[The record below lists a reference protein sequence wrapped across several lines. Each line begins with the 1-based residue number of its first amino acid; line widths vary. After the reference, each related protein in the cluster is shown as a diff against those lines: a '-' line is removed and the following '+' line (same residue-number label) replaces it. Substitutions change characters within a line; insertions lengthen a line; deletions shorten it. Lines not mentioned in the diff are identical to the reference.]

1 MSEELGVYDDLL
13 HCVAEGFPEHGVLE
27 YRFWQ
32 LAPTT
37 YTTLVETYGHKYLTE
52 GLSYSASAFLARA
65 LSQLAGEELIFGT
78 LVPATGRWEYN
89 GRTGGYGPKG
99 TSGSDPCLSWEQFAG
114 HTLGINPEE
123 WPPLADWTKPAPPAI

>member
-1 MSEELGVYDDLL
+1 VRNSACTTTFFTASPRDSPNTACSNIASGS
-13 HCVAEGFPEHGVLE
+13 F
-27 YRFWQ
+27 
-32 LAPTT
+32 APTT

-89 GRTGGYGPKG
+89 GRTGGYEPKG